1 MSTLTRPIRRPADT
15 EADAPAR
22 FRDLLAA
29 EWIKLWSLRSTRW
42 TLPLVYLFVIAV
54 SVNASL
60 ADHRNWPTYPEGR
73 REMFHLYG
81 PVRDAFPEAGYLLLI
96 LASAT
101 VGALTIVGEHQSG
114 LIRATFAAVPAR
126 RAVVAAKAAV
136 LAGVMLAFGTMTAA
150 TSFWVSQAILADRGA
165 GWSIG
170 EPGVLRAV
178 VASAVLVPVCALVGM
193 GMGALTRHA
202 AAAVFAATTV
212 LLLLPMVVDRDEHR
226 WIAEL
231 YDTLPLVAW
240 LRLIEVYS
248 DILNPV
254 PYPPTVTG
262 AWLTFAAWSLVAA
275 LTAVTL
281 THRRDP

>member
-1 MSTLTRPIRRPADT
+1 MTAVTELTRRPT
-15 EADAPAR
+15 GTGAPAR

-42 TLPLVYLFVIAV
+42 TLPLVFLFVVGV
-54 SVNASL
+54 SGNASL

-73 REMFHLYG
+73 REMFRLYG

-101 VGALTIVGEHQSG
+101 LGALTVVGEYQSG

-136 LAGVMLAFGTMTAA
+136 LAGVMLVLGTVTAA
-150 TSFWVSQAILADRGA
+150 TSFWVSQAILADRDA

-193 GMGALTRHA
+193 GLGALTRHA
-202 AAAVFAATTV
+202 AGAVATATSV
-212 LLLLPMVVDRDEHR
+212 LVLAPMVVDSDEHR

-231 YDTLPLVAW
+231 YNALPLTAW
-240 LRLIEVYS
+240 LRLIEVHP
-248 DILNPV
+248 DVLNPD
-254 PYPPTVTG
+254 PFPATVAG
-262 AWLTFAAWSLVAA
+262 SWLVLAGWSLAA
-275 LTAVTL
+275 TLTAVTVV
-281 THRRDP
+281 HRRDP

>member
-1 MSTLTRPIRRPADT
+1 MTAVTELTRRPTVTAD
-15 EADAPAR
+15 PAR

-42 TLPLVYLFVIAV
+42 TLPLVFLFVIGV
-54 SVNASL
+54 SVNSSL

-101 VGALTIVGEHQSG
+101 IGALTVVGEYQSG

-136 LAGVMLAFGTMTAA
+136 LTGVMLVLGTVTAA
-150 TSFWVSQAILADRGA
+150 TSFWLSQAILADRNA

-193 GMGALTRHA
+193 GLGALTRHA

-212 LLLLPMVVDRDEHR
+212 LVLAPLVMDSDEHR
-226 WIAEL
+226 WMAEL
-231 YDTLPLVAW
+231 YNALPLVGW
-240 LRLIEVYS
+240 LRLIEVHP
-248 DILNPV
+248 DIINRD
-254 PYPPTVTG
+254 PYPATVTG
-262 AWLTFAAWSLVAA
+262 SWLTLAAWPLAA
-275 LTAVTL
+275 TLTAIT
-281 THRRDP
+281 TIHRRNP

>member
-1 MSTLTRPIRRPADT
+1 MTVVTAPTRRPT
-15 EADAPAR
+15 VTGAPVR

-42 TLPLVYLFVIAV
+42 TLPLVFLFVV
-54 SVNASL
+54 GTSVNASL
-60 ADHRNWPTYPEGR
+60 ADHRNWPAYPEGR
-73 REMFHLYG
+73 RELFRLYG

-136 LAGVMLAFGTMTAA
+136 LTAVMLVLGTVTAA
-150 TSFWVSQAILADRGA
+150 TAFWVSQAILADRDA

-178 VASAVLVPVCALVGM
+178 
-193 GMGALTRHA
+193 A
-202 AAAVFAATTV
+202 A
-212 LLLLPMVVDRDEHR
+212 
-226 WIAEL
+226 
-231 YDTLPLVAW
+231 
-240 LRLIEVYS
+240 
-248 DILNPV
+248 
-254 PYPPTVTG
+254 
-262 AWLTFAAWSLVAA
+262 
-275 LTAVTL
+275 
-281 THRRDP
+281 

>member
-1 MSTLTRPIRRPADT
+1 MTAVTGPTRRPIVT
-15 EADAPAR
+15 GAPAR

-42 TLPLVYLFVIAV
+42 TLPLVHLFVVGV

-60 ADHRNWPTYPEGR
+60 ADHRNWPAYPEGR
-73 REMFHLYG
+73 REMFRLYG

-101 VGALTIVGEHQSG
+101 IGALTIVGEHQSG

-136 LAGVMLAFGTMTAA
+136 LAGVMLVFGTVTAA

-178 VASAVLVPVCALVGM
+178 AASAVLVPVCALVGM
-193 GMGALTRHA
+193 GLGALTRHA
-202 AAAVFAATTV
+202 AGAVAAATSV
-212 LLLLPMVVDRDEHR
+212 LVLVPMAVDSDEHR

-231 YDTLPLVAW
+231 YNALPLTAW
-240 LRLIEVYS
+240 LRLIEVHP
-248 DILNPV
+248 DVLNPD
-254 PYPPTVTG
+254 PYPATVTG
-262 AWLTFAAWSLVAA
+262 SWLTLATWSLTAT
-275 LTAVTL
+275 LTAITL
-281 THRRDP
+281 THHRDP

>member
-1 MSTLTRPIRRPADT
+1 MTAATGAARRAAVT
-15 EADAPAR
+15 ETPAR

-42 TLPLVYLFVIAV
+42 TLPLVLLFVVGV

-60 ADHRNWPTYPEGR
+60 ADHRNWPTYPEER
-73 REMFHLYG
+73 REMFRLYG

-101 VGALTIVGEHQSG
+101 VGALTVVGEYQSG

-126 RAVVAAKAAV
+126 RATVAAKAAV
-136 LAGVMLAFGTMTAA
+136 LAGVMLALGTVTAA

-165 GWSIG
+165 GWSAG

-178 VASAVLVPVCALVGM
+178 VASAVLVPVCSLVGM
-193 GMGALTRHA
+193 GLGALVRHA
-202 AAAVFAATTV
+202 AGAVAAATSLLV
-212 LLLLPMVVDRDEHR
+212 LVPMAVDSDEHR

-231 YDTLPLVAW
+231 YNALPLTAW
-240 LRLIEVYS
+240 LRLIEVHP
-248 DILNPV
+248 DILNPD
-254 PYPPTVTG
+254 PYPATVTG
-262 AWLTFAAWSLVAA
+262 AWLTFAAWSLASTLAAVA
-275 LTAVTL
+275 VVR
-281 THRRDP
+281 RRDP

>member
-1 MSTLTRPIRRPADT
+1 MTAVTELTRRPTVTAD
-15 EADAPAR
+15 PAR

-42 TLPLVYLFVIAV
+42 TLPLVFLFVIGV
-54 SVNASL
+54 SVNSSL
-60 ADHRNWPTYPEGR
+60 ADHRNWPTYPEER
-73 REMFHLYG
+73 REMFRLYG

-101 VGALTIVGEHQSG
+101 LGALTIVGEYQSG

-126 RAVVAAKAAV
+126 RAMVAAKAVV
-136 LAGVMLAFGTMTAA
+136 LAGVMLVFGTLTAA
-150 TSFWVSQAILADRGA
+150 TAFWASQAILADRGA

-193 GMGALTRHA
+193 GLGALTRHA

-231 YDTLPLVAW
+231 YDTLPLAAW
-240 LRLIEVYS
+240 LRLIEVHP
-248 DILNPV
+248 DIINRDPF
-254 PYPPTVTG
+254 PATVAG
-262 AWLTFAAWSLVAA
+262 SWLTLAAWSLAA
-275 LTAVTL
+275 TLTAITAI
-281 THRRDP
+281 HRRDP

>member
-1 MSTLTRPIRRPADT
+1 MTVVTAPTRRPT
-15 EADAPAR
+15 VTGAPAR

-42 TLPLVYLFVIAV
+42 TLPLVFLFVIGT

-73 REMFHLYG
+73 RELFRLYG

-136 LAGVMLAFGTMTAA
+136 LTAVMLVLGTATAA
-150 TSFWVSQAILADRGA
+150 TAFWVSQAILADRDA

-178 VASAVLVPVCALVGM
+178 AASAVLVPVCALVGM
-193 GMGALTRHA
+193 GLGALTRHA
-202 AAAVFAATTV
+202 AAAVATATTV
-212 LLLLPMVVDRDEHR
+212 LLLAPMLVDSDEHR
-226 WIAEL
+226 WIAEAHNA
-231 YDTLPLVAW
+231 LPLTAW
-240 LRLIEVYS
+240 LRLIEVHP
-248 DILNPV
+248 DVLNPD
-254 PYPPTVTG
+254 PYPATVTG
-262 AWLTFAAWSLVAA
+262 AWLTLAAWSLTAT
-275 LTAVTL
+275 LTAITL

>member
-1 MSTLTRPIRRPADT
+1 MTAVTEPTRRPT
-15 EADAPAR
+15 VSETPAR

-42 TLPLVYLFVIAV
+42 TLPLVFLFVVGVA
-54 SVNASL
+54 VNASL
-60 ADHRNWPTYPEGR
+60 ADHRNWPRYTEGR

-81 PVRDAFPEAGYLLLI
+81 PVRGAFPEAGYLLLI

-101 VGALTIVGEHQSG
+101 IGALTVVGEYQSG

-136 LAGVMLAFGTMTAA
+136 LAGVMLSFGAVTAS
-150 TSFWVSQAILADRGA
+150 TSFWASQAILADRNA

-193 GMGALTRHA
+193 GLGALTRHA
-202 AAAVFAATTV
+202 AGAVAAATAV
-212 LLLLPMVVDRDEHR
+212 LVLVPMVVDSDEHR

-231 YDTLPLVAW
+231 YNALPLTAW
-240 LRLIEVYS
+240 LRLIEVHPDVIS
-248 DILNPV
+248 RD
-254 PYPPTVTG
+254 PYPATITG
-262 AWLTFAAWSLVAA
+262 SWLTLAAWSLAA
-275 LTAVTL
+275 TL
-281 THRRDP
+281 AAITLIQRRDP

>member
-1 MSTLTRPIRRPADT
+1 MTAVTELNRRPT
-15 EADAPAR
+15 VSGTPAR

-42 TLPLVYLFVIAV
+42 TLPLVFLFVVGVA
-54 SVNASL
+54 VNASL
-60 ADHRNWPTYPEGR
+60 ADHRNWPAYVEAR
-73 REMFHLYG
+73 REMFRLYG

-101 VGALTIVGEHQSG
+101 LGALTVVGEYQSG

-136 LAGVMLAFGTMTAA
+136 LAGVMLGFGAVTAA
-150 TSFWVSQAILADRGA
+150 TSFWVSQAILADRNA

-193 GMGALTRHA
+193 GLGALTRHA
-202 AAAVFAATTV
+202 AGAVAAATAV
-212 LLLLPMVVDRDEHR
+212 LVLVPMVVDSDEHR

-231 YDTLPLVAW
+231 YNALPLTAW
-240 LRLIEVYS
+240 LRLIEVHPDVIS
-248 DILNPV
+248 RD
-254 PYPPTVTG
+254 PYPATITG
-262 AWLTFAAWSLVAA
+262 SWLTLAAWSLAA
-275 LTAVTL
+275 TL
-281 THRRDP
+281 AAITLIQRRDP

>member
-1 MSTLTRPIRRPADT
+1 MTAVTQLAPRPT
-15 EADAPAR
+15 VTDAPAR

-29 EWIKLWSLRSTRW
+29 EWIKLWSLRSTLW
-42 TLPLVYLFVIAV
+42 TLPLVFLFVVGV

-60 ADHRNWPTYPEGR
+60 ADHRNWPAYPAER
-73 REMFHLYG
+73 REMFRMYG

-101 VGALTIVGEHQSG
+101 IGALTIVGEHQSG
-114 LIRATFAAVPAR
+114 LIRATFAAVPDR

-136 LAGVMLAFGTMTAA
+136 LAGVMLLLGTVTAA
-150 TSFWVSQAILADRGA
+150 TSFWVSQAILADRDA

-193 GMGALTRHA
+193 GLGAVTRHA

-212 LLLLPMVVDRDEHR
+212 LVLAPLVVDSDEHR

-231 YDTLPLVAW
+231 YNALPLAAW
-240 LRLIEVYS
+240 LRLIEVHP
-248 DILNPV
+248 DIVNRD
-254 PYPPTVTG
+254 PYPATVTG
-262 AWLTFAAWSLVAA
+262 SWLTLATWSLAA
-275 LTAVTL
+275 ILTAVTL

>member
-1 MSTLTRPIRRPADT
+1 MTTVTELTRRPT
-15 EADAPAR
+15 VTGTPAR

-29 EWIKLWSLRSTRW
+29 EWIKLRSLRSTRW
-42 TLPLVYLFVIAV
+42 TLPLVFLFVVGV

-73 REMFHLYG
+73 REMFRLYG

-101 VGALTIVGEHQSG
+101 LGALTVVGEYQSG

-136 LAGVMLAFGTMTAA
+136 LAGVMLVLGTVTAA
-150 TSFWVSQAILADRGA
+150 TSFWVSQAILADRNA

-193 GMGALTRHA
+193 GLGALTRHA
-202 AAAVFAATTV
+202 AGAVATATAV
-212 LLLLPMVVDRDEHR
+212 LVLAPMVVDSDEHR

-231 YDTLPLVAW
+231 YNALPLAAW
-240 LRLIEVYS
+240 LRLIEVHP
-248 DILNPV
+248 DVLNPD
-254 PYPPTVTG
+254 PFPATVTG
-262 AWLTFAAWSLVAA
+262 SWLVLAGWSLAA
-275 LTAVTL
+275 TLAAVTVI
-281 THRRDP
+281 HRRDP

>member
-1 MSTLTRPIRRPADT
+1 MTTVIEPTRRPT
-15 EADAPAR
+15 TTDAPAR
-22 FRDLLAA
+22 FRDLVAA

-42 TLPLVYLFVIAV
+42 TLPLVFLFVIAV

-60 ADHRNWPTYPEGR
+60 ADHRNWPAYPEGR
-73 REMFHLYG
+73 REMFRLYG
-81 PVRDAFPEAGYLLLI
+81 PVRDAFPEAGYLLLV

-101 VGALTIVGEHQSG
+101 LGALTVVGEYHSG

-126 RAVVAAKAAV
+126 RAVVAAKATV
-136 LAGVMLAFGTMTAA
+136 LTGVMLAFGAVTAA
-150 TSFWVSQAILADRGA
+150 TSFWVSQAILADRNA

-231 YDTLPLVAW
+231 YDTLPVVAW
-240 LRLIEVYS
+240 LRLIEVHP

-254 PYPPTVTG
+254 PYPPTVAG
-262 AWLTFAAWSLVAA
+262 SWLTLAAWSLAA
-275 LTAVTL
+275 VLAAVTVV
-281 THRRDP
+281 HRRDP